1 MNIETSSTHVT
12 PVGSNVFADLGFAP
26 AEAVALK
33 AASDQIL
40 SQKQALKAALLAALV
55 RWLAETSLTPVEA
68 ATQLGVSQIQLADWI
83 EHQAASC
90 SLDAL
95 VDMLLRTGQRVR
107 LGVD

>member
-12 PVGSNVFADLGFAP
+12 PVGGNVFVDLGFAP
-26 AEAVALK
+26 AEAVALQ
-33 AASDQIL
+33 AESDQIRA
-40 SQKQALKAALLAALV
+40 QKQALKLSLLDELV
-55 RWLAETSLTPVEA
+55 RWLAETPLTPAEA
-68 ATQLGVSQIQLADWI
+68 AAQLGISQVRLADWI

-95 VDMLLRTGQRVR
+95 VGTLLRTGQQVR